1 MPKKPLRTT
10 YLFYCYLLVNY
21 SDREFT
27 IDDIAKDL
35 GFSRRQVKNHLKIL
49 VEKDLVK
56 VYLENP
62 LKFRLKNKR
71 ISYNEFLKLSKE

>member
-10 YLFYCYLLVNY
+10 YLFYCYLVVNY
-21 SDREFT
+21 RDKEFT
-27 IDDIAKDL
+27 IDDIVRDL
-35 GFSRRQVKNHLKIL
+35 KFSRRQVKNHLRIL

-71 ISYNEFLKLSKE
+71 ITYDEFLRLPKE